1 MRRRF
6 LSILVPSGLSCRPP
20 SASRSRSHSALCSRK
35 HSLKTNANPASAGT
49 NISGNRLSKSTDA
62 RPGPPTARPV
72 LAGRRRDVAVWAL
85 CLSVLI
91 TAERASALESD
102 SEQPLFV
109 EADAAELDEQQA
121 TSLYLGSVQVTQGSM
136 EILAD
141 EVLVHHDANNQPR
154 KIIAVG
160 NPVRYRQLLDDDPEE
175 IRARALRMEYETE
188 RQEIVLIEEAELEQ
202 GEDRF
207 ASDRIVY
214 NRITERLTAG
224 TSADGRQRVRIR
236 MDTQEQ

>member
-1 MRRRF
+1 
-6 LSILVPSGLSCRPP
+6 
-20 SASRSRSHSALCSRK
+20 
-35 HSLKTNANPASAGT
+35 
-49 NISGNRLSKSTDA
+49 
-62 RPGPPTARPV
+62 
-72 LAGRRRDVAVWAL
+72 VWAL